1 MSGFL
6 RRLVQRTL
14 RATPEIRSTA
24 RLPFAPPSNR
34 DTREPI
40 LEDRSLEDVSLEDI
54 SKEQAAPRATMR
66 EPPPKPVFV
75 SNKVGDLSV
84 SSDKLI
90 FEPDRPQ
97 SIDYSKTT
105 ADRHSRAAV
114 RAVSE
119 PEGSERLS
127 QEQPRPVPKQTE
139 APDPPSAVPHVREVD
154 SDFEPLV
161 TTVARIDEV
170 VESNPGAWAA
180 DKTAPEYTSSD
191 ATPRTPTARV
201 RSQPMRYLD
210 SKATETNEVHVT
222 IGRIEITAVH
232 APQPTKPTPSPAKKP
247 VSLDEYLAKRNGS
260 EP

>member
-75 SNKVGDLSV
+75 SNKVGEFAGPP
-84 SSDKLI
+84 DKLI
-90 FEPDRPQ
+90 SEPDRPQ
-97 SIDYSKTT
+97 SLNHSKAT
-105 ADRHSRAAV
+105 ADPQLRAV
-114 RAVSE
+114 VQAVSE
-119 PEGSERLS
+119 PERSERLS
-127 QEQPRPVPKQTE
+127 QEQPRPVLKQTE
-139 APDPPSAVPHVREVD
+139 APDSPSLVPHVRAVD
-154 SDFEPLV
+154 GDFEPLV
-161 TTVARIDEV
+161 TTATRIDDV
-170 VESNPGAWAA
+170 VNIDAA
-180 DKTAPEYTSSD
+180 YSAANITAPEYVSS
-191 ATPRTPTARV
+191 AAPPRKPSARV

-210 SKATETNEVHVT
+210 TIATETNEVHVT

-232 APQPTKPTPSPAKKP
+232 APQPTKPPPSPAKKP

-260 EP
+260 GP

>member
-14 RATPEIRSTA
+14 RADPEIRSTA

-54 SKEQAAPRATMR
+54 SKEQAAPREIMR
-66 EPPPKPVFV
+66 QAPPNPVV
-75 SNKVGDLSV
+75 ESNQVGDLPGSP
-84 SSDKLI
+84 DKLI

-97 SIDYSKTT
+97 SPDYSKTT
-105 ADRHSRAAV
+105 ADRHSRAV
-114 RAVSE
+114 VQAVSE
-119 PEGSERLS
+119 PERSERLS
-127 QEQPRPVPKQTE
+127 QGQPRSVLKQTE
-139 APDPPSAVPHVREVD
+139 APDSSSPAPHVREID
-154 SDFEPLV
+154 ADFEPLV
-161 TTVARIDEV
+161 NTAARIDEV
-170 VESNPGAWAA
+170 VESNPVAWAA
-180 DKTAPEYTSSD
+180 DKTAPEYVLSD
-191 ATPRTPTARV
+191 APPRKSAARV

-210 SKATETNEVHVT
+210 TKVTETNEVHVT

-232 APQPTKPTPSPAKKP
+232 APQPTKPPPSPAKKP

-260 EP
+260 GP

>member
-75 SNKVGDLSV
+75 SNKVGERAGPP
-84 SSDKLI
+84 DKLI
-90 FEPDRPQ
+90 FEPERPQ
-97 SIDYSKTT
+97 SLDYYKTT
-105 ADRHSRAAV
+105 ADRHSRAV
-114 RAVSE
+114 VQAVSE
-119 PEGSERLS
+119 PERSERLS
-127 QEQPRPVPKQTE
+127 QEQPRPVLNQTE
-139 APDPPSAVPHVREVD
+139 APDSPSPAPYVREVD
-154 SDFEPLV
+154 GDFEPLV
-161 TTVARIDEV
+161 TTATRIDDV
-170 VESNPGAWAA
+170 VNSDAA
-180 DKTAPEYTSSD
+180 YSAANITAPEHVSS
-191 ATPRTPTARV
+191 AAPPRKPSARV

-210 SKATETNEVHVT
+210 TIATDTNEVHVT

-232 APQPTKPTPSPAKKP
+232 TPQPTKPPPSPAKKP

-260 EP
+260 GP